1 MGTALFRRL
10 IGAVGAL
17 PVPAALATGA
27 SGSWMT
33 TAWAAGFGTVSGCL
47 HFGHGPVRPA
57 NWSLT
62 VNRALQPGQTTGMGI
77 AAKLGRRR
85 PAG

>member
-1 MGTALFRRL
+1 
-10 IGAVGAL
+10 
-17 PVPAALATGA
+17 
-27 SGSWMT
+27 
-33 TAWAAGFGTVSGCL
+33 L
-47 HFGHGPVRPA
+47 HVGHGPVRPA

-85 PAG
+85 RAG

>member
-1 MGTALFRRL
+1 
-10 IGAVGAL
+10 
-17 PVPAALATGA
+17 
-27 SGSWMT
+27 MT